1 MTPLDT
7 QTFETLLANCA
18 DEQIRFPGAIQ
29 PHGLLLTLSEP
40 DLHIQQISAN
50 VENLFG
56 LAPAALLDQ
65 PLATLTGP
73 HASTIVEQAAQF
85 AGQVD
90 VPPL

>member
-18 DEQIRFPGAIQ
+18 DEPIRFPGAIQ

-65 PLATLTGP
+65 PLATPTGRHP
-73 HASTIVEQAAQF
+73 STIV
-85 AGQVD
+85 
-90 VPPL
+90 